1 MPNEFF
7 IDAYTSVLNRLVREV
22 VNDPSTYKGSQYLP
36 SVSQPTRLIRSEII
50 EASGG
55 VTQDYMPGTATKY
68 VQKTSSRVQQFA
80 PSFWKEALNYNEAD
94 ILYLREL
101 GQNDPSRRGIRQKID
116 TDIDMLNR
124 RLEAKME
131 LLRWQTIFQGGY
143 DWLGHTVAFDIPTS
157 NRAVPLGAQWSLDG
171 INANNAANP
180 ILDYRYWVTG
190 GLANFRKYKISKA
203 IMNPNTARWFLD
215 NTNVRS
221 YVQNA
226 LANPHVLNYEMNQ
239 VINFFIPG
247 APPVEIYEGWYQN
260 QSQNAAGGLDVTNA
274 IYFIP
279 DGYVF
284 FEVTGLPGGD
294 KIGEF
299 VQTIN
304 LANGSVDAPGYGKFL
319 VVEENIAPGTKGGPG
334 NPYIDVFCGV
344 YGSPNLY
351 RPFDVLTGYVGP
363 LPAPSF

>member
-1 MPNEFF
+1 MANEFF
-7 IDAYTSVLNRLVREV
+7 IDEYTSVLQRLVREV
-22 VNDPSTYKGSQYLP
+22 VNDPATYKGSAIMP
-36 SVSQPTRLIRSEII
+36 SIALPTRRIRSEVI

-55 VTQDYMPGTATKY
+55 VTQDHMPGTATKY
-68 VQKTSSRVQQFA
+68 VQKTGSRVQEFS
-80 PSFWKEALNYNEAD
+80 PGYWKEAMNYDESD

-101 GQNDPSRRGIRQKID
+101 GQNDPSKRGIRQKID
-116 TDIDMLNR
+116 IDIDLLNR

-131 LLRWQTIFQGGY
+131 LLRWQTIFNGGY
-143 DWLGHTVAFDIPTS
+143 TWMNRTISFGIPTA
-157 NRAVPLGAQWSLDG
+157 NRVTPTNPWSTDG
-171 INANNAANP
+171 INASNSANP
-180 ILDYRYWVTG
+180 IQDYRYWLTG
-190 GLANFRKYKISKA
+190 GYSPYRKYKVKRTL
-203 IMNPNTARWFLD
+203 MNPNTARWFLD

-226 LANPHVLNYEMNQ
+226 LANPHVMSYSLNQ
-239 VINFFIPG
+239 VLEFFIPG
-247 APPVEIYEGWYQN
+247 APPVDIYDGWYQA
-260 QSQNAAGGLDVTNA
+260 QSTNAQGQLVVGDA

-294 KIGEF
+294 KLGDF
-299 VQTIN
+299 VQTVN

-344 YGSPNLY
+344 YGSPNLW

-363 LPAPSF
+363 